1 MTQVPERTGVAS
13 MRGNP
18 IVLLGPEIRPGQ
30 PAPDFQAVDTSL
42 QTRTLRDFLGK
53 VLVLASV
60 PSLDTAV
67 CAAETRRFNELVTQM
82 GDDVQVLVISM
93 DLPFAQKRWCGA
105 EGVDRV
111 TTLSDH
117 RDADFG
123 LKYGVLIKDLRLD
136 HRAVFVVDKNGIVRH
151 VQYVP
156 EVTQEPDYEAVLEA
170 VRRVRQEG

>member
-1 MTQVPERTGVAS
+1 MTQVAERPGVAT

-18 IVLLGPEIRPGQ
+18 ITLLGPEIRPGQ
-30 PAPDFQAVDTSL
+30 PAPNFTAVDTAL
-42 QTRTLRDFLGK
+42 QPRTLQEFRGK
-53 VLVLASV
+53 VVVLASV

-67 CAAETRRFNELVTQM
+67 CATETKRFNRLATQL
-82 GDDVQVLVISM
+82 GEDVVILVISM

-111 TTLSDH
+111 ITLSDH

-123 LKYGVLIKDLRLD
+123 LKYGVLIKGLRLD
-136 HRAVFVVDKNGIVRH
+136 HRAVFVVDRQGIVRY

-156 EVTQEPDYEAVLEA
+156 EVTQEPDYDAVLEA
-170 VRRVRQEG
+170 VRKVTQAG